1 MPRRKPSPSSTPI
14 STEFPPASSQESR
27 EAQLISLAYDLA
39 ERRLREGTASSQEV
53 VHFLKMGSQKDRL
66 EREIM
71 SEQKKLVTAKT
82 GSYESGK
89 RLEALYTD
97 AIDAMR
103 RYSGHAGE
111 SDGDS
116 DVH

>member
-1 MPRRKPSPSSTPI
+1 MPRRRPAPAPIDSP
-14 STEFPPASSQESR
+14 EFPPASSQESR

-53 VHFLKMGSQKDRL
+53 VHFLRMGSQKDRL

-71 SEQKKLVTAKT
+71 SEQKKLVSAKT

-97 AIDAMR
+97 AIEAMR
-103 RYSGHAGE
+103 RYGGHGE
-111 SDGDS
+111 DADGNSDIP
-116 DVH
+116 